1 MGRGESSSRVKRGIR
16 TWSMRCRSLAL
27 LGMTAAIA
35 ACSEGGAR
43 QVKGLRL
50 ATKSYRFTVSP
61 DPVPPF
67 ANETTFYTVTVIDR
81 ETGQPV
87 QNGEGQIYGQLTPEG
102 RPRTWDSFRY
112 GPEVGV
118 YRAYLRFAIATTMG
132 NPDEAWQMGLR
143 FRRDSLSPIEV
154 VNWQQQVRPER
165 DSVPPRDTSRR
176 R

>member
-1 MGRGESSSRVKRGIR
+1 
-16 TWSMRCRSLAL
+16 MRRAVLFAASVVAL
-27 LGMTAAIA
+27 A
-35 ACSEGGAR
+35 ACGDGGAR
-43 QVKGLRL
+43 EVRGLRL
-50 ATKSYRFTVSP
+50 ATKSYRFTVAP
-61 DPVPPF
+61 DPVPPY

-102 RPRTWDSFRY
+102 RPRTWDSFVY
-112 GPEVGV
+112 GPEVGT
-118 YRAYLRFAIATTMG
+118 YHANLRFAIATTLG

-165 DSVPPRDTSRR
+165 DSVPIRDTSRR